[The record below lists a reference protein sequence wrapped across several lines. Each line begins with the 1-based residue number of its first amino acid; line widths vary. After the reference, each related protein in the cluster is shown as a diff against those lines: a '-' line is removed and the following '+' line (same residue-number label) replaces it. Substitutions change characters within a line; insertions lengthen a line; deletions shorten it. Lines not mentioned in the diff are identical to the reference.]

1 MDAPAVLSWRIG
13 VTEKLVSSKAD
24 KDAVRALEQHISL
37 KADKEYVDT
46 IADEVRGLRKA
57 VIGAALTIM
66 GSAVLVSL
74 TLFATL
80 GSHLAGG

>member
-1 MDAPAVLSWRIG
+1 MTPMAENAIPEVWVWRLKEA
-13 VTEKLVSSKAD
+13 EKD
-24 KDAVRALEQHISL
+24 ITL

-46 IADEVRGLRKA
+46 IAEEVRGLRKA
-57 VIGAALTIM
+57 VYTLLASIV

-80 GSHLAGG
+80 GSHLG

>member
-1 MDAPAVLSWRIG
+1 MSALDDSVAVPSVWRYRLKEAEETIK
-13 VTEKLVSSKAD
+13 T
-24 KDAVRALEQHISL
+24 

-57 VIGAALTIM
+57 VIGAALAIM

-80 GSHLAGG
+80 GSHIAGG